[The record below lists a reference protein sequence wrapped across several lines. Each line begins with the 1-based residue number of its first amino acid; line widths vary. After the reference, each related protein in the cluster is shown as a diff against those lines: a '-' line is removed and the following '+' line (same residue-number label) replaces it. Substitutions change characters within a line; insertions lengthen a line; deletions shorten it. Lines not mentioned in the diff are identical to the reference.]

1 MTERCRAKR
10 GFFSLRDCGD
20 PADAPCVDCK
30 RPMCSLHRSPSSGF
44 TRCLDCEARKPV
56 AAAAAAAGTAGAADA
71 VVAEDLN
78 DPVWPYR
85 YRRRYYHSHHYA
97 PTYVGRY
104 YDNYY
109 SDYDYRTFDRDMR
122 HDRAFSSNDDGGT
135 TTGDS

>member
-1 MTERCRAKR
+1 VIDRCRAKR

-20 PADAPCVDCK
+20 PADAQCVDCK
-30 RPMCSLHRSPSSGF
+30 RPMCSLHRSPSSGY

-56 AAAAAAAGTAGAADA
+56 AEA
-71 VVAEDLN
+71 VVADDLS

-85 YRRRYYHSHHYA
+85 YRRRYYHSHHYS

-109 SDYDYRTFDRDMR
+109 NDYDYRTFDSDMR
-122 HDRAFSSNDDGGT
+122 RDRSFSSDDSGT
-135 TTGDS
+135 GFGDS